1 MPFVLVKKSVSI
13 RIFFEYFTWCNF
25 RKHKMFLISVTN
37 PEQGLISSFFLTT
50 RPCRKL
56 DHAGFQVIEQSLTG
70 LTQVFSGG
78 QWVFIS
84 KMSIPWVVRGRRRKV
99 VCKIVQIRS
108 STNPAKDQRKRL
120 WARLLIWA
128 LFTLGLIV
136 RGWEPGILTTRPCR
150 VLFEFS

>member
-108 STNPAKDQRKRL
+108 STNPAKDQRKRKFL
-120 WARLLIWA
+120 AAPGI
-128 LFTLGLIV
+128 
-136 RGWEPGILTTRPCR
+136 EPGPAGQEPAILTTRPCR
-150 VLFEFS
+150 NLLLAV